1 MRLVSRLKES
11 TIVKGIGIVHN
22 LHPEIKMSDRD
33 TFIQRLNTARA
44 EMREIVKLAQDN
56 PTIYTPWRMK
66 EVLDHITGWDD
77 AIIASIKSMLAGTH
91 PAIPAARGINAYNAE
106 TVSSR
111 EAIPYEVTQ
120 REWEASRT
128 VLLDL
133 IKSITEEQL
142 HARFIFPWG
151 DHGTI
156 EDLVEIFT
164 EHEETHAKEIRAII
178 RKAKQP

>member
-1 MRLVSRLKES
+1 
-11 TIVKGIGIVHN
+11 
-22 LHPEIKMSDRD
+22 MSDRS
-33 TFIQRLNTARA
+33 TFIQRLQAARA
-44 EMREIVKLAQDN
+44 EMREIVKYAQGN
-56 PTIYTPWRMK
+56 PTIYAPWRMK

-77 AIIASIKSMLAGTH
+77 AVIASIKSMLVSEI
-91 PAIPAARGINAYNAE
+91 PATPAARGIDIYNAE

-133 IKSITEEQL
+133 IQTLTEEQL
-142 HARFIFPWG
+142 HASFVFPWG
-151 DHGTI
+151 NHGSI

-178 RKAKQP
+178 EKAL